1 LFVICINN
9 ASFLDIALCKLT
21 GKLTWRVLMTQIF
34 GKPRN
39 DFETPEKERSK
50 EKALRSS
57 DLLNEAATRQK
68 KQK

>member
-1 LFVICINN
+1 
-9 ASFLDIALCKLT
+9 LCQEEQIT
-21 GKLTWRVLMTQIF
+21 FAWQNGKLTWRVLMTQTF